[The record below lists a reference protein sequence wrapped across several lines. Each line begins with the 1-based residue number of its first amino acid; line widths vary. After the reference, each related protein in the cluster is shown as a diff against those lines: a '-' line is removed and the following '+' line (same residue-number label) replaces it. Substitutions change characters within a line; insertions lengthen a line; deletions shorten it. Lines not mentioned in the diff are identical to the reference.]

1 MAIYRNVHLSF
12 WDDAKVVD
20 DFTPEDRYFM
30 LYILTNPHTNLCGC
44 YEISM
49 KKMETEL
56 GYTRDSIENLIN
68 RFKNFHKV
76 IDYDYDTKEILVK
89 NWHKYNWTA
98 SSKLD
103 KPLRAEIE
111 NIKSIEFKRYLA
123 DLYNQRES
131 VEDTVS
137 IPYQYGSDTTDS
149 VTVTD
154 TVPDTVSDSVTAT
167 ESDVEL
173 ETQKEN
179 KKRSTKKTYDKKTSP
194 VYYPDEL
201 LNKAF
206 IDFIEMRKK
215 IRKPMTDRAIELMKK
230 KLKGLAASPLSES
243 MDNDLAIK
251 ILEQSTMN
259 CWQSLYPLKDDN
271 SNKTQNVYDEWRNA

>member
-56 GYTRDSIENLIN
+56 GYTRDSVENLIN
-68 RFKNFHKV
+68 RFKEYHKV
-76 IDYDYDTKEILVK
+76 IDYDYKTKEILIK

-103 KPLRAEIE
+103 KPLREEIG
-111 NIKSIEFKRYLA
+111 NVKSDVFKRYLA
-123 DLYNQRES
+123 ELYNSRKS
-131 VEDTVS
+131 VDDTVS
-137 IPYQYGSDTTDS
+137 IPYPYGSDTTVT

-154 TVPDTVSDSVTAT
+154 TVTDTVSDTDSDADSAT
-167 ESDVEL
+167 EL
-173 ETQKEN
+173 ESPKSRKEKSPKN
-179 KKRSTKKTYDKKTSP
+179 TSP
-194 VYYPDEL
+194 IYYPDEL
-201 LNKAF
+201 LNQAF
-206 IDFIEMRKK
+206 MDFLDMRKK
-215 IRKPMTDRAIELMKK
+215 IKKPMTEKAIKLSMNKLRELS
-230 KLKGLAASPLSES
+230 SPEDSGH

-251 ILEQSTMN
+251 ILEQSIMN
-259 CWQSLYPLKDDN
+259 CWQGLFPLKEYK
-271 SNKTQNVYDEWRNA
+271 SNKKSEMEEWRNLL